1 MSHRVFI
8 LSPAR
13 CSGKRA
19 DLIYNDQARFEL
31 ATRIRH
37 SEGVP
42 LGEVFS
48 FLSGLYFRGKLAY
61 ALRFGRPPR
70 GVPRALVI
78 APGRGLVDADERVTI
93 SDLREMATVPVDL
106 REPRYLD
113 PLARDS
119 RALARQLGPAAHV
132 VLLGS
137 IATGKYCDPLSSAFD
152 ERLRFPAEFAG
163 RGDMSRGGLMLRC
176 VDEMRE
182 LDYVCLGEGPRRGA
196 RPPKLPARR
205 KADAF

>member
-1 MSHRVFI
+1 
-8 LSPAR
+8 PAR

-19 DLIYNDQARFEL
+19 DLVYNDQARFEL

-37 SEGVP
+37 SQGVP

-61 ALRFGRPPR
+61 AMRFARPPR

-78 APGRGLVDADERVTI
+78 TPGRGLVDAGQRVTI
-93 SDLREMATVPVDL
+93 CDVREMATVAIDL

-113 PLARDS
+113 PLARAS
-119 RALARQLGPAAHV
+119 QALARQLSPSAHV

-137 IATGKYCDPLSSAFD
+137 IATGKYCDPLSSAF
-152 ERLRFPAEFAG
+152 EGRLRFPAEFAG
-163 RGDMSRGGLMLRC
+163 RGDMSRGG
-176 VDEMRE
+176 
-182 LDYVCLGEGPRRGA
+182 
-196 RPPKLPARR
+196 
-205 KADAF
+205 

>member
-1 MSHRVFI
+1 MAHRVFV

-19 DLIYNDQARFEL
+19 DLIYNEQARFEL
-31 ATRIRH
+31 ATRIRQ
-37 SEGVP
+37 SAGVP
-42 LGEVFS
+42 LGEVFT

-61 ALRFGRPPR
+61 AMRFARPPR

-78 APGRGLVDADERVTI
+78 TPGGGLVAAEQRVTI
-93 SDLREMATVPVDL
+93 ADLREMATVPIDL
-106 REPRYLD
+106 AEPRYLD
-113 PLARDS
+113 PLARDAQ
-119 RALARQLGPAAHV
+119 ALAGRLGPQAHV

-152 ERLRFPAEFAG
+152 QRLRFPAEFAG

-176 VDEMRE
+176 VDEARE
-182 LDYVCLGEGPRRGA
+182 LEYVCLGQGPRRGV
-196 RPPKLPARR
+196 RPPKLPQRR
-205 KADAF
+205 KADAT